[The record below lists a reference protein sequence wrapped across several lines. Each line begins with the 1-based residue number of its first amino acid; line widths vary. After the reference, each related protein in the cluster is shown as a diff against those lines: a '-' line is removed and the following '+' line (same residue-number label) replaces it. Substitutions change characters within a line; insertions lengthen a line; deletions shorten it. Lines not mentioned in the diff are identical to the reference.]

1 MPASK
6 LWIIKFPSCT
16 TLSNTTPNLSPYL
29 ETCVQRFADRQMLIR
44 KDVDLLMDALRVKS
58 RILEGL
64 NKRVS
69 DHRQE
74 DATQFKSFQ
83 EESWSRWE
91 ERLKRL
97 QNWQVQTAELG
108 RISGRAE
115 EIRKVLIFFDR
126 AKQLSDRY
134 ASRLEVQADRLQKK
148 LSILTTAVGAWTD
161 RLALEEKELQDF
173 VERQAKKGTEVL
185 VSSARKRPHQEFV
198 FTEREKEAELAR
210 IFKAIRVSSHH
221 VLERSA
227 RLEKWAN
234 ERALVQPAYFE
245 IPRKQLV
252 DVWQSIARRFCKI
265 RDTTLEQALIFEEGR
280 QRLRRLYDIVQKM
293 RVVQETRPQPEK
305 KKKPLLQRLF
315 HNEH

>member
-134 ASRLEVQADRLQKK
+134 ASRLEVQADRL
-148 LSILTTAVGAWTD
+148 
-161 RLALEEKELQDF
+161 
-173 VERQAKKGTEVL
+173 
-185 VSSARKRPHQEFV
+185 
-198 FTEREKEAELAR
+198 
-210 IFKAIRVSSHH
+210 
-221 VLERSA
+221 
-227 RLEKWAN
+227 
-234 ERALVQPAYFE
+234 
-245 IPRKQLV
+245 
-252 DVWQSIARRFCKI
+252 
-265 RDTTLEQALIFEEGR
+265 
-280 QRLRRLYDIVQKM
+280 
-293 RVVQETRPQPEK
+293 
-305 KKKPLLQRLF
+305 
-315 HNEH
+315 